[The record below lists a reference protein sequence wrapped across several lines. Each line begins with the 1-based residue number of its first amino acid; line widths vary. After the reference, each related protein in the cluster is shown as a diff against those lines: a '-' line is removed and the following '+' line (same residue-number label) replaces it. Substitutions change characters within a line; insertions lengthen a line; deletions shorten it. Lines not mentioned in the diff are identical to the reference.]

1 MRTERERG
9 GKKTPLQEQSL
20 KPGVA
25 ARGPRKSVLDCT
37 DTWEEGK
44 ERKGHTVDDW
54 CPAAAAARTTFRVVH
69 RWPFVAAVE
78 IELPV

>member
-9 GKKTPLQEQSL
+9 GKKPPLQAKPQS
-20 KPGVA
+20 KGGGERAP
-25 ARGPRKSVLDCT
+25 KSVLDCT

-44 ERKGHTVDDW
+44 ERKGHTVDDT
-54 CPAAAAARTTFRVVH
+54 PAAAAARTTFRVVH
-69 RWPFVAAVE
+69 RLPFVAAVE